1 MDQQINALEGRLD
14 ATDLRFGIVAARF
27 NEFIVARLIDG
38 AVDTLVK
45 HGATPADIEIVRVPG
60 AFEMPLA
67 LQRLAQTRRHDALIA
82 LGCVIRG
89 ATPHFEY
96 VSGEA
101 SRGIGQASL
110 KHDLPIGFGLLTVD
124 TIEQAIERA
133 GTKAGNKGADAALS
147 AIEMATLLRRM
158 ER

>member
-1 MDQQINALEGRLD
+1 MDQRINTLEGRLD
-14 ATDLRFGIVAARF
+14 ATDLKFGIVAARF
-27 NEFIVARLIDG
+27 NDFIVARLIDG

-45 HGATPADIEIVRVPG
+45 HGATPADIEVVRVPG

-67 LQRLAQTRRHDALIA
+67 LKRLAQTRRHDALIA

-101 SRGIGQASL
+101 SRGIGQVSL

-147 AIEMATLLRRM
+147 AIEMATLLRQM

>member
-1 MDQQINALEGRLD
+1 MDERIDTIEGRLD
-14 ATDLRFGIVAARF
+14 ATGLRIGIVAARF
-27 NEFIVARLIDG
+27 NDFIVARLIDG
-38 AVDTLVK
+38 AVDALVK
-45 HGATPADIEIVRVPG
+45 HGVSPTDIEVVRVPG

-67 LQRLAQTRRHDALIA
+67 LHRLAQSRRHEALIA

-101 SRGIGQASL
+101 ARGIAQASFSNG
-110 KHDLPIGFGLLTVD
+110 LPIGFGLLTVD

-133 GTKAGNKGADAALS
+133 GTKAGNKGVDAALS
-147 AIEMATLLRRM
+147 AIEMATLLRQL

>member
-1 MDQQINALEGRLD
+1 VDERINTIEGRLD
-14 ATDLRFGIVAARF
+14 ATGLRVGIVAARF
-27 NEFIVARLIDG
+27 NDFIVARLVDG
-38 AVDTLVK
+38 AVDALVK
-45 HGATPADIEIVRVPG
+45 HGVSPADIEVVRVPG
-60 AFEMPLA
+60 AFEIPLA
-67 LQRLAQTRRHDALIA
+67 LQRLAQSRRHEALIA

-101 SRGIGQASL
+101 ARGIAQASL
-110 KHDLPIGFGLLTVD
+110 THGLPIGFGLLTVD

-133 GTKAGNKGADAALS
+133 GTKAGNKGVDAAMS
-147 AIEMATLLRRM
+147 AIEMATLMRQL

>member
-1 MDQQINALEGRLD
+1 MDERINTIEGRLD
-14 ATDLRFGIVAARF
+14 ATGLRIGIVAARF
-27 NEFIVARLIDG
+27 NDFIVARLIDG
-38 AVDTLVK
+38 AVDALVK
-45 HGATPADIEIVRVPG
+45 HGVSPTDIEVVRVPG

-67 LQRLAQTRRHDALIA
+67 LQRLAQSRRHEALIA

-101 SRGIGQASL
+101 ARGIAQASL
-110 KHDLPIGFGLLTVD
+110 SHGLPIGFGLLTVD

-133 GTKAGNKGADAALS
+133 GTKAGNKGVDAALS
-147 AIEMATLLRRM
+147 AIEMTTLLRQL